1 MPFLLIGY
9 SLNVVKRQRYVEK
22 RRAVAQM
29 VHKVKNGWFQ
39 QKAKDVE
46 LRVLP
51 GESGVH
57 RCIHDIIEAEVG

>member
-1 MPFLLIGY
+1 MQCPFCSLVTVSMLL
-9 SLNVVKRQRYVEK
+9 KDTRYVEK

-57 RCIHDIIEAEVG
+57 RCIYDI

>member
-1 MPFLLIGY
+1 MSSKDRDMLKRGELLY
-9 SLNVVKRQRYVEK
+9 RWYTKLR
-22 RRAVAQM
+22 M
-29 VHKVKNGWFQ
+29 Q

-57 RCIHDIIEAEVG
+57 RCIHDIQRGRGGLVSIKPKVIRNS